1 MTQLIAVDFLEIKYK
16 DCFICLSNRCV
27 VRNITLS
34 HPINRKKWA
43 VKHRLLDL
51 VKRVPD
57 EVASLFLKEISHEHL
72 CWRQNP

>member
-1 MTQLIAVDFLEIKYK
+1 MPRLIAVDFLEIKYK

-34 HPINRKKWA
+34 HPINRKKWG
-43 VKHRLLDL
+43 VKHSLLDL

-57 EVASLFLKEISHEHL
+57 EAATPSLAKGNFS
-72 CWRQNP
+72 